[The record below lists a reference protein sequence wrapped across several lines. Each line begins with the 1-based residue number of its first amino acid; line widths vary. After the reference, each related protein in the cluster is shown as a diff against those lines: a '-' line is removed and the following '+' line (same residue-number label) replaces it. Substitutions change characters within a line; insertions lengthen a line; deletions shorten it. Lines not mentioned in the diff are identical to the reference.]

1 MSVLVSGQP
10 QTAYSKL
17 TDNTLTTVFT
27 ASKRTT
33 IVGMAFTETQGGTPA
48 LTVQRTTT
56 APVTYYFRNA
66 LAVTAKQRLLFDEV
80 FSLDQG
86 DTIKAQSDDAGGDF
100 DVMITYLAPSA
111 LANA

>member
-10 QTAYSKL
+10 QTAYAKL
-17 TDNTLTTVFT
+17 SDNTLTTVFT
-27 ASKRTT
+27 AAKRTT
-33 IVGMAFTETQGGTPA
+33 IVGMAFTETQGGTPT
-48 LTVQRTTT
+48 LTVQRNNAAGT
-56 APVTYYFRNA
+56 VYYFRNA

-86 DTIKAQSDDAGGDF
+86 DTIKAQSNDGTGDF

-111 LANA
+111 LSNS